1 MTVATLAGNRLRNRY
16 NDIVPYDANRV
27 KLTRPMRLPNET
39 SFESDYVNASYLG
52 ATVAAAATTAAT
64 ASSASCS
71 RRESI
76 LTNPALSFANMDPGF
91 IAAQVQNRI
100 MLMHTLLGLSICS
113 KYGRGPG
120 AGWACLNRRVS
131 D

>member
-27 KLTRPMRLPNET
+27 KLTRPMKLPNET

-76 LTNPALSFANMDPGF
+76 LNNPALSFASMDPGF
-91 IAAQVQNRI
+91 IAAQVQNKV
-100 MLMHTLLGLSICS
+100 MQTAPGLSIFC
-113 KYGRGPG
+113 KHRIGLNMVEV
-120 AGWACLNRRVS
+120 CL
-131 D
+131 